1 VARATSR
8 GKQKLILKIMEKMTG
23 LMENL
28 KLTEERTGVQVTGF
42 QSSRMEGREPQA
54 ISKVLTKKPVR
65 VGIQKTIITNT

>member
-28 KLTEERTGVQVTGF
+28 KLTGGEDWSSSHRFPVQQDGRKRTASDQQGTH
-42 QSSRMEGREPQA
+42 
-54 ISKVLTKKPVR
+54 
-65 VGIQKTIITNT
+65 